1 MNYVTT
7 ADRVVVKPDNDG
19 EKKLGGFIIAYDDD
33 ITRYGTVTLVGPG
46 RVTKKKIT
54 IPVGLKVGD
63 RVMYIK
69 DTGISMTVEG
79 ENLLLFKEDE
89 LIGTVEEE

>member
-1 MNYVTT
+1 MQ
-7 ADRVVVKPDNDG
+7 
-19 EKKLGGFIIAYDDD
+19 
-33 ITRYGTVTLVGPG
+33 VGPG
-46 RVTKKKIT
+46 RVTKKKVT
-54 IPVGLKVGD
+54 IPVALNVGD

-89 LIGTVEEE
+89 LIGTVEE